1 MWPTYG
7 TQQVKILSEGTVVSK
22 PHGGNLVNRFS
33 NIDPSDLSSISISA
47 DLANDVENIADG
59 IFSPLEGF
67 LSQQD
72 FENVVEKGRLSN
84 DIPWT
89 IPIVL
94 DVDESTASKIKD
106 SGNVLLKNP
115 DGLGVAVLN
124 VEEVFTFDKEKT
136 VKGVYGTTDNSHPGV
151 AKTMAMNDFLVSGKI
166 DYVKRPENTEIRKF
180 RMTPLETREAF
191 SKAGWK
197 KIVAFQTRNPPHVA
211 HEILQKTAITTRD
224 GVFVNPL
231 IGKKK
236 SGDFKDE
243 VIIKSYEAMIEN
255 YYPENRCKLGTLHTE
270 MRFAG
275 PKEAIHHAIMRQNY
289 GCTHIIIGR
298 DHAGVGKFY
307 DPFAAQKIFD
317 DYHDL
322 EIAPIFF
329 PAFFYCRKCLT
340 FTNPKVCPHGE
351 ESREQVSGTK
361 LRSLIQEGKAPS
373 EFSLR
378 PEVAKIILSYDKP
391 FVD

>member
-1 MWPTYG
+1 
-7 TQQVKILSEGTVVSK
+7 LSEGTGVSK
-22 PHGGNLVNRFS
+22 PHGGNLINRFS
-33 NIDPSDLSSISISA
+33 NTDTTGLSSISISA

-67 LSQQD
+67 LTQQD
-72 FENVVEKGRLSN
+72 FESVVSKGRLVN

-94 DVDESTASKIKD
+94 DVDESTASKIKQEKTV
-106 SGNVLLKNP
+106 VLQNP
-115 DGLGVAVLN
+115 EGLDIAVLN
-124 VEEVFTFDKEKT
+124 AEETYTFDKEKL
-136 VKGVYGTTDNSHPGV
+136 VKGVYGTTDDSHPGV
-151 AKTMAMNDFLVSGKI
+151 ARTMAMNNFLVSGKI
-166 DYVKRPENTEIRKF
+166 DYVKRPENTEIRKY

-191 SKAGWK
+191 TNAGWK

-236 SGDFKDE
+236 SGDFKDD
-243 VIIKSYEAMIEN
+243 VIIKAYEVMIQN
-255 YYPENRCKLGTLHTE
+255 YYPENRCKLATLHTE
-270 MRFAG
+270 MRYGG

-298 DHAGVGKFY
+298 DHAGVGNFY
-307 DPFAAQKIFD
+307 DPFAAQKIFG
-317 DYHDL
+317 DYTDL
-322 EIAPIFF
+322 DIEPIFF

-340 FTNPKVCPHGE
+340 FTNPKVCPHDA

-373 EFSLR
+373 EFILR
-378 PEVAKIILSYDKP
+378 PEVAKIIIEYDKP

>member
-7 TQQVKILSEGTVVSK
+7 TQQVKILSEGTAVSK

-166 DYVKRPENTEIRKF
+166 DYVKRPENTEIRKI

-275 PKEAIHHAIMRQNY
+275 PKEAIHHAIIRQNLGFSY
-289 GCTHIIIGR
+289 FIIGR
-298 DHAGVGKFY
+298 DHAGVGNFY
-307 DPFAAQKIFD
+307 KKYESFKLINSKIQFS
-317 DYHDL
+317 
-322 EIAPIFF
+322 FF
-329 PAFFYCRKCLT
+329 FLLWKKISDALGAGIGA
-340 FTNPKVCPHGE
+340 V
-351 ESREQVSGTK
+351 
-361 LRSLIQEGKAPS
+361 
-373 EFSLR
+373 FSLQGER
-378 PEVAKIILSYDKP
+378 PAKLSSQLKELAASCIDIGKDEGRYIVHPASILD
-391 FVD
+391 

>member
-1 MWPTYG
+1 
-7 TQQVKILSEGTVVSK
+7 
-22 PHGGNLVNRFS
+22 
-33 NIDPSDLSSISISA
+33 
-47 DLANDVENIADG
+47 
-59 IFSPLEGF
+59 
-67 LSQQD
+67 
-72 FENVVEKGRLSN
+72 
-84 DIPWT
+84 
-89 IPIVL
+89 
-94 DVDESTASKIKD
+94 
-106 SGNVLLKNP
+106 
-115 DGLGVAVLN
+115 
-124 VEEVFTFDKEKT
+124 
-136 VKGVYGTTDNSHPGV
+136 
-151 AKTMAMNDFLVSGKI
+151 
-166 DYVKRPENTEIRKF
+166 
-180 RMTPLETREAF
+180 MTPQETRESF

-211 HEILQKTAITTRD
+211 HEILQKTSITTRD

-231 IGKKK
+231 VGKKK

-270 MRFAG
+270 MRYAG

-329 PAFFYCRKCLT
+329 PAFFYCKKCLT

-351 ESREQVSGTK
+351 ESREQISGTK
-361 LRSLIQEGKAPS
+361 LRTLIQEGSAPS
-373 EFSLR
+373 EFILR
-378 PEVAKIILSYDKP
+378 PEVAKVILGYDKP

>member
-1 MWPTYG
+1 
-7 TQQVKILSEGTVVSK
+7 LSEGTGVSK

-33 NIDPSDLSSISISA
+33 NIDPSGLSSISINA

-72 FENVVEKGRLSN
+72 FESVVSKGRLSN

-106 SGNVLLKNP
+106 IGNVLLKNP

-136 VKGVYGTTDNSHPGV
+136 VKGIYGTDDNSHPGV
-151 AKTMAMNDFLVSGKI
+151 AKTTAMNDFLVSGKI
-166 DYVKRPENTEIRKF
+166 DYIKRPENIEIRKF

-191 SKAGWK
+191 SKSGWK

-211 HEILQKTAITTRD
+211 HEVLQKTSITTRD

-243 VIIKSYEAMIEN
+243 VIIK
-255 YYPENRCKLGTLHTE
+255 
-270 MRFAG
+270 
-275 PKEAIHHAIMRQNY
+275 
-289 GCTHIIIGR
+289 
-298 DHAGVGKFY
+298 
-307 DPFAAQKIFD
+307 
-317 DYHDL
+317 
-322 EIAPIFF
+322 
-329 PAFFYCRKCLT
+329 
-340 FTNPKVCPHGE
+340 
-351 ESREQVSGTK
+351 
-361 LRSLIQEGKAPS
+361 
-373 EFSLR
+373 
-378 PEVAKIILSYDKP
+378 
-391 FVD
+391 

>member
-1 MWPTYG
+1 
-7 TQQVKILSEGTVVSK
+7 LSEGTGVSK

-33 NIDPSDLSSISISA
+33 NTDTTGLSSISISA

-72 FENVVEKGRLSN
+72 FESVVSKGRLVN

-94 DVDESTASKIKD
+94 DVDESTASKIKQEKTV
-106 SGNVLLKNP
+106 VLQNP
-115 DGLGVAVLN
+115 EGLDIAVLN
-124 VEEVFTFDKEKT
+124 AEETYTFDKEKL
-136 VKGVYGTTDNSHPGV
+136 VKGVYGTTDDSHPGV
-151 AKTMAMNDFLVSGKI
+151 ARTMAMNNFLVSGKI
-166 DYVKRPENTEIRKF
+166 DCVKRPENTEIRKY

-191 SKAGWK
+191 TNAGWK

-236 SGDFKDE
+236 SGDFKDD
-243 VIIKSYEAMIEN
+243 VIIKSYEVMIQN
-255 YYPENRCKLGTLHTE
+255 YYPENRCKLATLHTE
-270 MRFAG
+270 MRYGG

-298 DHAGVGKFY
+298 DHAGVGNFY
-307 DPFAAQKIFD
+307 DPFAAQKIFG
-317 DYHDL
+317 DYTDL
-322 EIAPIFF
+322 DIEPIFF

-340 FTNPKVCPHGE
+340 FTNPKVCPHDA

-373 EFSLR
+373 EFILR
-378 PEVAKIILSYDKP
+378 PEVAKVIIEYDKP

>member
-1 MWPTYG
+1 M
-7 TQQVKILSEGTVVSK
+7 SEGTGVSK

-33 NIDPSDLSSISISA
+33 NTDTTGLSSISISA

-67 LSQQD
+67 LTQQD
-72 FENVVEKGRLSN
+72 FESVVSKGRLVN

-94 DVDESTASKIKD
+94 DVDESTASKIKQEKTV
-106 SGNVLLKNP
+106 VLQNP
-115 DGLGVAVLN
+115 EGLDIAVLN
-124 VEEVFTFDKEKT
+124 AEETYTFDKEKL
-136 VKGVYGTTDNSHPGV
+136 VKGVYGTTDDSHPGV
-151 AKTMAMNDFLVSGKI
+151 ARTMAMNNFLVSGKI
-166 DYVKRPENTEIRKF
+166 DCVKRPENTEIRKY

-191 SKAGWK
+191 TNAGWK

-236 SGDFKDE
+236 SGDFKDD
-243 VIIKSYEAMIEN
+243 VIIKAYEVMIQN
-255 YYPENRCKLGTLHTE
+255 YYPENRCKLATLHTE
-270 MRFAG
+270 MRYGG

-298 DHAGVGKFY
+298 DHAGVGNFY
-307 DPFAAQKIFD
+307 DPFAAQKIFG
-317 DYHDL
+317 DYTDL
-322 EIAPIFF
+322 DIEPIFF

-340 FTNPKVCPHGE
+340 FTNPKVCPHDA

-361 LRSLIQEGKAPS
+361 LRSLIQEGKPPS
-373 EFSLR
+373 EFILR
-378 PEVAKIILSYDKP
+378 PEVAKLIIDYDKP